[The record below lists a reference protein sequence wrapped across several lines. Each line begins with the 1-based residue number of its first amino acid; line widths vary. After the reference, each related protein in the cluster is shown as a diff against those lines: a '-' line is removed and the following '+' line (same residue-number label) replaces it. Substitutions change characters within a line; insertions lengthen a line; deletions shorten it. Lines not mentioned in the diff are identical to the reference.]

1 MAGKMYAARPRRST
15 WLRRASRNPPRPW
28 QAVCS
33 CRRRRSSDSLRGR
46 TRTSPRSRVR
56 CPHAEHTLDRASMDA
71 SSPSSSRPVVAH
83 RANVS
88 SPCSSTPRASSRD
101 PARERHARA
110 RQNTIAS
117 SSRARRRDR
126 HRASTRAPRRHA
138 FSAYDNI
145 PIAVATVAFVVI
157 ARVVI
162 ARVVIARIA
171 HTARARV
178 IRRRVV
184 VSRDE

>member
-1 MAGKMYAARPRRST
+1 
-15 WLRRASRNPPRPW
+15 
-28 QAVCS
+28 
-33 CRRRRSSDSLRGR
+33 
-46 TRTSPRSRVR
+46 
-56 CPHAEHTLDRASMDA
+56 MDA

-83 RANVS
+83 RAKVS

-162 ARVVIARIA
+162 ARVIITRIL

-184 VSRDE
+184 VSRDDS